1 LRISVFNVKGVFQM
15 NMERR
20 ISDAAR
26 ALGRVSGRTTA
37 GALEEIQRNP
47 SALDA
52 VIDRA
57 ADPQRGDLVEV
68 RDELTKRLGSRKKPP
83 GKPKPSDT
91 PADSGTS
98 VESDSAETGPVDTSA
113 ADEPTDVAAEPAPA
127 PSVTGTPKAGRR
139 SAKPKA

>member
-1 LRISVFNVKGVFQM
+1 M

-47 SALDA
+47 SAMDA

-57 ADPQRGDLVEV
+57 ADPQRGELLEV
-68 RDELTKRLGSRKKPP
+68 RDELTKRMASRKKPA
-83 GKPKPSDT
+83 GKQKASDT
-91 PADSGTS
+91 PADSGSS
-98 VESDSAETGPVDTSA
+98 VESGTAETGTVETPA
-113 ADEPTDVAAEPAPA
+113 AGETADAAPA
-127 PSVTGTPKAGRR
+127 PVPEPPVTAKPKAARG